1 MTISMTNYLNTSEW
15 KVVNEMTIH
24 AFNEDETPIDVVC
37 VEIGTYM
44 GDDGVAVLPI
54 LRWITKKQYVNWTEN
69 NDVVIW

>member
-1 MTISMTNYLNTSEW
+1 MTMTNYLNASEW

-24 AFNEDETPIDVVC
+24 TFNEDETPIDVVC
-37 VEIGTYM
+37 VEIGTYTT
-44 GDDGVAVLPI
+44 GGIGIIKLFPI